1 MPYLIGWED
10 HLRAIKVIKVLLAI
24 CVFVSA
30 STAKGNLMT
39 QINRFLL
46 VRHWEHHWY
55 RWLVDPKDFKWNRNK
70 IENIQERC
78 FLTGLNGY
86 SSNYLELVQSYR
98 SISMETQKLRA
109 LNNF

>member
-24 CVFVSA
+24 CVFVGA
-30 STAKGNLMT
+30 SIAKGNLMT

-55 RWLVDPKDFKWNRNK
+55 QWLVDPKDFKWNRRK

-86 SSNYLELVQSYR
+86 LSNHFEFLQSSR
-98 SISMETQKLRA
+98 SVSMETQRFWA